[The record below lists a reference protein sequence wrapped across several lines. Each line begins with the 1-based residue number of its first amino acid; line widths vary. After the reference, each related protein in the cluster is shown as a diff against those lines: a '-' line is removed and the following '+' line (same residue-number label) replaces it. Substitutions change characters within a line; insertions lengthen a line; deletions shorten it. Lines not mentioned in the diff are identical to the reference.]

1 MGRLILVLGGARS
14 GKSTYAQRL
23 AQTLGKEQVL
33 FVATAEAGDAEMAQR
48 IAKHRQERP
57 AAWRTLEAPRHVGAG
72 VRAHLHDTR
81 VVLVDCMTLLVSNV
95 VVPMDVTADL
105 SAATAAVEA
114 EVDAL
119 LQVVRE
125 SAATC
130 IVVSNEVGLGLV
142 PDTPLGRVYRDLLG
156 HANQLLAAHAQVVYF
171 MVAGLAVDVKALAQ
185 PGTLSTPWSP
195 EAARKSR

>member
-14 GKSTYAQRL
+14 GKSTYAQQL
-23 AQTLGKEQVL
+23 AQELGQERVL

-57 AAWRTLEAPRHVGAG
+57 AAWRTLEAPRHVGAE
-72 VRAHLHDTR
+72 VRTHLHDAR
-81 VVLVDCMTLLVSNV
+81 VVLVDCLTLLVSNV
-95 VVPMDVTADL
+95 VVPMDVTTDL

-125 SAATC
+125 SAVTC

-156 HANQLLAAHAQVVYF
+156 RANQVLAAHAQVVYF
-171 MVAGLAVDVKALAQ
+171 MVAGLAVDVKALALHQ
-185 PGTLSTPWSP
+185 GIFF
-195 EAARKSR
+195 ER

>member
-23 AQTLGKEQVL
+23 AQAIGRERVL

-48 IAKHRQERP
+48 ITKHRQERP
-57 AAWRTLEAPRHVGAG
+57 AAWRTVEAPRQVGAAVCTYLG
-72 VRAHLHDTR
+72 EAR
-81 VVLVDCMTLLVSNV
+81 VVLVDCLTLLVSNII
-95 VVPMDVTADL
+95 VPVDVTADL
-105 SAATAAVEA
+105 TTATTAVKT

-119 LQVVRE
+119 LQVCRSGDV
-125 SAATC
+125 TC

-156 HANQLLAAHAQVVYF
+156 HANQVLAAHAQAVYF
-171 MVAGLAVDVKALAQ
+171 MVAGLAVEVKALAQ
-185 PGTLSTPWSP
+185 PQEAGGISTPWLP
-195 EAARKSR
+195 E

>member
-1 MGRLILVLGGARS
+1 MGQLILVLGGARS
-14 GKSTYAQRL
+14 GKSTYAQQL
-23 AQTLGKEQVL
+23 AQALGKERVL
-33 FVATAEAGDAEMAQR
+33 FVATAEAGDAEMARR

-72 VRAHLHDTR
+72 VRIQLHDAH

-95 VVPMDVTADL
+95 VVPLDVTADL
-105 SAATAAVEA
+105 TAATAAVEA
-114 EVDAL
+114 EVETL

-156 HANQLLAAHAQVVYF
+156 RANQVLAAHAQVVYF
-171 MVAGLAVDVKALAQ
+171 MVAGLAVDVKTLALHQ
-185 PGTLSTPWSP
+185 GSFF
-195 EAARKSR
+195 EK